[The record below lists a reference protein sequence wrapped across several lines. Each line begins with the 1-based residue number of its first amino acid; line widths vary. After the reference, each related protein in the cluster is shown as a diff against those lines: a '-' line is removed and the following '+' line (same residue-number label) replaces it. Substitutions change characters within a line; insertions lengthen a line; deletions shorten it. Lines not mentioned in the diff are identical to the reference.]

1 MANQR
6 ISQFTYTSTITG
18 DELIGVAIN
27 GQNKSISVGQIL
39 AAADESCKNA
49 EQDKRI
55 DNNYKAIV
63 QQEILV
69 RETSEKMSA
78 LQITVDDLY
87 KQIGENNDEISSYIS
102 SVCENIS
109 SYFKQIQSN
118 TDLISYFHADVMRL
132 DAAISSIKD
141 TLYKKNGMQD
151 VLNQHTEQLVILH
164 DELHDLE
171 QEVAYNLDSA
181 NSVSSYLE
189 SYVYPVINDIS
200 TKVENLIE
208 QGDEHTN
215 QISELQS
222 SYSNLLQSV
231 SDINTNLNNKI
242 DTAYAGMSLALIQES
257 TKITAETD
265 AKLTVLRAEINTEK
279 EAVHKQL
286 DEHTAYIKDII
297 SVNNAQSTYITNN
310 RKDFDDAYS
319 YIKTTIEN
327 VAYDLS
333 YSSNSG
339 LDAINKKLD
348 LSYAYALEYTSSY
361 GHTLNNKIDS
371 NHSYALDYTSSYG
384 YFLND
389 KINSTYAYALDYTS
403 SYGHTLNNKID
414 SNHSYALDYTS
425 SYGYFL
431 NDKINST
438 YAYALGYISN
448 SYESLYND
456 IVATYSYVESSY
468 NNVYAPLV
476 DNIARID
483 SKLTELSD
491 YDIENTNKI
500 KDLTYTSSYA
510 LSLAK
515 ENTNHI
521 SKLESDYVTIDNRLD
536 TLEADSISIHQTLA
550 YQSDAIHILH
560 DNVNTI
566 ENITIPN
573 LEQKLENADN
583 VINER
588 IDKIVELIG
597 AANIDD
603 SNKLTYNDIQ
613 HIADTVLGR
622 ILELEDET
630 AHMAYHESHPET
642 SIWGEWQIVSGCG
655 YKSDSC
661 ISAG

>member
-39 AAADESCKNA
+39 AAADESCKNT

-55 DNNYKAIV
+55 DNNYKAII

-132 DAAISSIKD
+132 DAAISSVKD

-231 SDINTNLNNKI
+231 SDINNNLNNKI

-279 EAVHKQL
+279 EAVHNKL
-286 DEHTAYIKDII
+286 NEHTTYINDII

-348 LSYAYALEYTSSY
+348 LSYAYAL
-361 GHTLNNKIDS
+361 
-371 NHSYALDYTSSYG
+371 
-384 YFLND
+384 
-389 KINSTYAYALDYTS
+389 DYTS

-414 SNHSYALDYTS
+414 S
-425 SYGYFL
+425 
-431 NDKINST
+431 T
-438 YAYALGYISN
+438 YAYTLGYISN

-456 IVATYSYVESSY
+456 IVDTYSYVESSY
-468 NNVYAPLV
+468 NNVYAPLANNV
-476 DNIARID
+476 ARID

-491 YDIENTNKI
+491 YDTENTNKI
-500 KDLTYTSSYA
+500 KDLTYTANSA
-510 LSLAK
+510 LSLSK
-515 ENTNHI
+515 ENTAHI

-613 HIADTVLGR
+613 RIADTVLGR

>member
-27 GQNKSISVGQIL
+27 GQNKAISVGQIL
-39 AAADESCKNA
+39 AAADESHKNA
-49 EQDKRI
+49 EQDKKI
-55 DNNYKAIV
+55 SQINIGIE

-69 RETSEKMSA
+69 RETSEKLSA

-87 KQIGENNDEISSYIS
+87 KQVGENNDDISSYVS

-132 DAAISSIKD
+132 DAAISSVKD

-242 DTAYAGMSLALIQES
+242 DNAYTGLSLALIKES
-257 TKITAETD
+257 TKITGETD
-265 AKLTVLRAEINTEK
+265 AKLTVIRTEIDIEK
-279 EAVHKQL
+279 KAVHNQL

-297 SVNNAQSTYITNN
+297 SVNDAQSTYITNN

-327 VAYDLS
+327 VAYNLS

-339 LDAINKKLD
+339 LDDINKKLD
-348 LSYAYALEYTSSY
+348 SSYAYALEYTSSY
-361 GHTLNNKIDS
+361 GHTLNDKID
-371 NHSYALDYTSSYG
+371 
-384 YFLND
+384 
-389 KINSTYAYALDYTS
+389 
-403 SYGHTLNNKID
+403 
-414 SNHSYALDYTS
+414 
-425 SYGYFL
+425 
-431 NDKINST
+431 ST

-456 IVATYSYVESSY
+456 IAATYSYVESSY
-468 NNVYAPLV
+468 NNVYAPLA
-476 DNIARID
+476 DNVASID

-491 YDIENTNKI
+491 YDVENTEKI
-500 KDLTYTSSYA
+500 KDLTYISNSALA
-510 LSLAK
+510 LSK
-515 ENTNHI
+515 ENTTHI
-521 SKLESDYVTIDNRLD
+521 SKLESDYVTIDDRLD

-560 DNVNTI
+560 NNVNELT
-566 ENITIPN
+566 
-573 LEQKLENADN
+573 NADLL
-583 VINER
+583 INDR
-588 IDKIVELIG
+588 INKIVELIG

-613 HIADTVLGR
+613 RIADTVLGR

-630 AHMAYHESHPET
+630 AHIAYHESHPET
-642 SIWGEWQIVSGCG
+642 SIWGEWNVISGCG

-661 ISAG
+661 ISEG

>member
-39 AAADESCKNA
+39 AAADESCKNT

-55 DNNYKAIV
+55 DINHTYII
-63 QQEILV
+63 QQEIQI

-109 SYFKQIQSN
+109 SYLGKIQSN
-118 TDLISYFHADVMRL
+118 TNLISYFHADVMRL

-242 DTAYAGMSLALIQES
+242 DNAYTGLSLALIKES
-257 TKITAETD
+257 TKITGETD
-265 AKLTVLRAEINTEK
+265 AKLTVLRTEIDIEK
-279 EAVHKQL
+279 KAVHKQL

-297 SVNNAQSTYITNN
+297 SVNDAQSTYITNN
-310 RKDFDDAYS
+310 KKDFDDAYS
-319 YIKTTIEN
+319 YIKSTISTLNEKI
-327 VAYDLS
+327 DS
-333 YSSNSG
+333 T
-339 LDAINKKLD
+339 
-348 LSYAYALEYTSSY
+348 YAYALEYTSSY
-361 GHTLNNKIDS
+361 GHI
-371 NHSYALDYTSSYG
+371 
-384 YFLND
+384 LND
-389 KINSTYAYALDYTS
+389 KIDSTYAYT
-403 SYGHTLNNKID
+403 
-414 SNHSYALDYTS
+414 
-425 SYGYFL
+425 
-431 NDKINST
+431 
-438 YAYALGYISN
+438 LGYISN

-456 IVATYSYVESSY
+456 IAATYSYIESSY

-476 DNIARID
+476 DNVARID

-491 YDIENTNKI
+491 YDTENTKNI
-500 KDLTYTSSYA
+500 KDLTYISNSA
-510 LSLAK
+510 LSLSK
-515 ENTNHI
+515 ENSTHI
-521 SKLESDYVTIDNRLD
+521 SYLESDYVTIDNRLD

-583 VINER
+583 VINDR

-613 HIADTVLGR
+613 RIADTVLGR

-630 AHMAYHESHPET
+630 AHIAYHESHPET

>member
-87 KQIGENNDEISSYIS
+87 KQIGENNDEISSYVS

-109 SYFKQIQSN
+109 SYLGKIQSN
-118 TDLISYFHADVMRL
+118 TNLISYFHADVMRL
-132 DAAISSIKD
+132 DAAISSVKD

-231 SDINTNLNNKI
+231 SDINNNLNNKI

-279 EAVHKQL
+279 ETVHKKL
-286 DEHTAYIKDII
+286 DEHTTYINDII

-348 LSYAYALEYTSSY
+348 SSYA
-361 GHTLNNKIDS
+361 
-371 NHSYALDYTSSYG
+371 YALDYTSSYG

-389 KINSTYAYALDYTS
+389 KIDSTYAYALDYTS

-414 SNHSYALDYTS
+414 S
-425 SYGYFL
+425 
-431 NDKINST
+431 T
-438 YAYALGYISN
+438 YAYTLGYISN

-456 IVATYSYVESSY
+456 IAATYSYVESSY

-476 DNIARID
+476 DNVARID

-491 YDIENTNKI
+491 YDTENTNKI
-500 KDLTYTSSYA
+500 KDLTYISNSA
-510 LSLAK
+510 LSLSK
-515 ENTNHI
+515 ENTTHI

-536 TLEADSISIHQTLA
+536 TLESDSISIHQTLA
-550 YQSDAIHILH
+550 YQSYAIHILH
-560 DNVNTI
+560 NNVNELT
-566 ENITIPN
+566 
-573 LEQKLENADN
+573 NADLL
-583 VINER
+583 INDR

-603 SNKLTYNDIQ
+603 SKKLTYNDIQ
-613 HIADTVLGR
+613 RIADTVLGR

-630 AHMAYHESHPET
+630 AHIAYHESHPET
-642 SIWGEWQIVSGCG
+642 SIWGEWQVVSGCG

-661 ISAG
+661 ISEG

>member
-87 KQIGENNDEISSYIS
+87 KQVGENNDDISSYVS

-109 SYFKQIQSN
+109 SYLGKIQSN
-118 TDLISYFHADVMRL
+118 TNLISYFHADVMRL

-242 DTAYAGMSLALIQES
+242 DNAYTGLSLALIKES
-257 TKITAETD
+257 TKITGETD
-265 AKLTVLRAEINTEK
+265 AKLTVLRTEINIEK

-297 SVNNAQSTYITNN
+297 SVNDAQSTYITNN

-327 VAYDLS
+327 VAYNLS

-339 LDAINKKLD
+339 LDAINEKLD
-348 LSYAYALEYTSSY
+348 
-361 GHTLNNKIDS
+361 
-371 NHSYALDYTSSYG
+371 
-384 YFLND
+384 
-389 KINSTYAYALDYTS
+389 
-403 SYGHTLNNKID
+403 
-414 SNHSYALDYTS
+414 
-425 SYGYFL
+425 
-431 NDKINST
+431 ST

-468 NNVYAPLV
+468 NNVYAPLA
-476 DNIARID
+476 DNVARID

-491 YDIENTNKI
+491 YDAENTENI
-500 KDLTYTSSYA
+500 KDLTYISKSA
-510 LSLAK
+510 LSLSK
-515 ENTNHI
+515 ENTTHI
-521 SKLESDYVTIDNRLD
+521 SYLESDYVVTHKK
-536 TLEADSISIHQTLA
+536 LENLEKDSVYIHAALNS
-550 YQSDAIHILH
+550 QSEAIHILH
-560 DNVNTI
+560 DKVTTI
-566 ENITIPN
+566 EEETIPN
-573 LEQKLENADN
+573 LETKVDLANTT
-583 VINER
+583 INDR
-588 IDKIVELIG
+588 IDKIVELLG
-597 AANIDD
+597 ASSIDGIT
-603 SNKLTYNDIQ
+603 N
-613 HIADTVLGR
+613 TVIER

-630 AHMAYHESHPET
+630 AHMAWHESHPET
-642 SIWGEWQIVSGCG
+642 SVWGTFGIVTGCG
-655 YKSDSC
+655 YKSGSC
-661 ISAG
+661 VS

>member
-6 ISQFTYTSTITG
+6 ISQFTYTTTITG

-39 AAADESCKNA
+39 AAADESCKNT

-87 KQIGENNDEISSYIS
+87 KQVGENNDGISSYVS

-109 SYFKQIQSN
+109 SYLGKIQSN
-118 TDLISYFHADVMRL
+118 TNLISYFHADVMRL

-257 TKITAETD
+257 TKITGETD
-265 AKLTVLRAEINTEK
+265 AKLTVLRTEIDIEK

-297 SVNNAQSTYITNN
+297 SVNDAQSTYITNN

-327 VAYDLS
+327 VAYNLS

-339 LDAINKKLD
+339 LDDINKKLD
-348 LSYAYALEYTSSY
+348 
-361 GHTLNNKIDS
+361 
-371 NHSYALDYTSSYG
+371 
-384 YFLND
+384 
-389 KINSTYAYALDYTS
+389 STYAYT
-403 SYGHTLNNKID
+403 
-414 SNHSYALDYTS
+414 
-425 SYGYFL
+425 
-431 NDKINST
+431 
-438 YAYALGYISN
+438 LGYISN

-456 IVATYSYVESSY
+456 IAATYSYVESSY
-468 NNVYAPLV
+468 NNVYAPLA
-476 DNIARID
+476 DNVARID

-491 YDIENTNKI
+491 YDVENTNKI
-500 KDLTYTSSYA
+500 EDLTYTANSA
-510 LSLAK
+510 LSLSK
-515 ENTNHI
+515 ENSTHI
-521 SKLESDYVTIDNRLD
+521 SYLESDYVVTHDRLEK
-536 TLEADSISIHQTLA
+536 LEKDSVYIHAALNS
-550 YQSDAIHILH
+550 QSEAIHILH
-560 DNVNTI
+560 DKVTTI
-566 ENITIPN
+566 EKEIPN
-573 LEQKLENADN
+573 LEKVDT
-583 VINER
+583 VINAR
-588 IDKIVELIG
+588 IDKIVELLG
-597 AANIDD
+597 ASSKDEIAN
-603 SNKLTYNDIQ
+603 
-613 HIADTVLGR
+613 TVLER

-642 SIWGEWQIVSGCG
+642 SVWGTFGIMTGCG
-655 YKSDSC
+655 YKFDSC
-661 ISAG
+661 KSKG

>member
-87 KQIGENNDEISSYIS
+87 KQVGENNDDISSYVS

-109 SYFKQIQSN
+109 SYLGKIQSN
-118 TDLISYFHADVMRL
+118 TNLISYFHADVMRL

-242 DTAYAGMSLALIQES
+242 DNAYTGLSLALIKES
-257 TKITAETD
+257 TKITGETD
-265 AKLTVLRAEINTEK
+265 AKLTVLRTEIDIEK
-279 EAVHKQL
+279 KDVHKQL

-297 SVNNAQSTYITNN
+297 SVNDAQSTYITNN

-327 VAYDLS
+327 VAYNLS

-339 LDAINKKLD
+339 LDDINKKLD
-348 LSYAYALEYTSSY
+348 LSYAYALYYTSSYGHTLNDKIDSTYAYTLEYTSSY
-361 GHTLNNKIDS
+361 GHTLNNKID
-371 NHSYALDYTSSYG
+371 L
-384 YFLND
+384 
-389 KINSTYAYALDYTS
+389 
-403 SYGHTLNNKID
+403 
-414 SNHSYALDYTS
+414 
-425 SYGYFL
+425 
-431 NDKINST
+431 T

-456 IVATYSYVESSY
+456 IAATYSYVESSY

-476 DNIARID
+476 DNVSRID
-483 SKLTELSD
+483 NKLTELSD
-491 YDIENTNKI
+491 YDVENTEKI
-500 KDLTYTSSYA
+500 KDLTYISNSA
-510 LSLAK
+510 LSLSK
-515 ENTNHI
+515 ENTTHI

-536 TLEADSISIHQTLA
+536 TLESDSISIHQTLA

-560 DNVNTI
+560 NNVNELT
-566 ENITIPN
+566 
-573 LEQKLENADN
+573 NADLL
-583 VINER
+583 INDR

-613 HIADTVLGR
+613 RIADTVLGR

-630 AHMAYHESHPET
+630 AHIAYHESHPET
-642 SIWGEWQIVSGCG
+642 SIWGEWQVVSGCG

-661 ISAG
+661 ISEG

>member
-55 DNNYKAIV
+55 DNNYKAII

-87 KQIGENNDEISSYIS
+87 KQVGENNDGISSYVS

-109 SYFKQIQSN
+109 SYLGKIQSN
-118 TDLISYFHADVMRL
+118 TNLISYFHADVMRL

-231 SDINTNLNNKI
+231 SDINNNLNNKI
-242 DTAYAGMSLALIQES
+242 DTAYAGISLALIQES
-257 TKITAETD
+257 TKITGETD
-265 AKLTVLRAEINTEK
+265 AKLTVLRTEIGIEK

-297 SVNNAQSTYITNN
+297 SVNDVQSTYITNN

-327 VAYDLS
+327 VAYNLS

-339 LDAINKKLD
+339 LDDINKKLD
-348 LSYAYALEYTSSY
+348 SS
-361 GHTLNNKIDS
+361 
-371 NHSYALDYTSSYG
+371 
-384 YFLND
+384 
-389 KINSTYAYALDYTS
+389 
-403 SYGHTLNNKID
+403 
-414 SNHSYALDYTS
+414 
-425 SYGYFL
+425 
-431 NDKINST
+431 

-456 IVATYSYVESSY
+456 IAATYSYVESSY
-468 NNVYAPLV
+468 NNVYAPLA
-476 DNIARID
+476 DNVARID
-483 SKLTELSD
+483 SKLTELSE
-491 YDIENTNKI
+491 YDKQNTINLDKI
-500 KDLTYTSSYA
+500 SYISNSA
-510 LSLAK
+510 LSLSK
-515 ENTNHI
+515 ENSTHI
-521 SKLESDYVTIDNRLD
+521 SYLESDYVVTHNK
-536 TLEADSISIHQTLA
+536 LENLEKDSVYIHAALNS
-550 YQSDAIHILH
+550 QSDAIHILH
-560 DNVNTI
+560 EKVTTI
-566 ENITIPN
+566 EEETIPN
-573 LEQKLENADN
+573 LETKVDLVNTT
-583 VINER
+583 ISYR
-588 IDKIVELIG
+588 IDKIVELLG
-597 AANIDD
+597 ASSIDGM
-603 SNKLTYNDIQ
+603 S
-613 HIADTVLGR
+613 DTVIRR

-642 SIWGEWQIVSGCG
+642 SVWGTFGIMTGCG

-661 ISAG
+661 FSY

>member
-87 KQIGENNDEISSYIS
+87 KQVGENNDDISSYVS

-109 SYFKQIQSN
+109 SYLGKIQSN
-118 TDLISYFHADVMRL
+118 TNLISYFHADVMRL

-242 DTAYAGMSLALIQES
+242 DTAYTNLNNKIDNAYTGLSLALIQES
-257 TKITAETD
+257 TKITGETD
-265 AKLTVLRAEINTEK
+265 AKLTVLRAEINAEK

-297 SVNNAQSTYITNN
+297 SVNDAQSTYITNN
-310 RKDFDDAYS
+310 KKDKVKFEEMCE
-319 YIKTTIEN
+319 KHQIEPFHQEEQQ
-327 VAYDLS
+327 S
-333 YSSNSG
+333 
-339 LDAINKKLD
+339 
-348 LSYAYALEYTSSY
+348 
-361 GHTLNNKIDS
+361 
-371 NHSYALDYTSSYG
+371 
-384 YFLND
+384 
-389 KINSTYAYALDYTS
+389 
-403 SYGHTLNNKID
+403 
-414 SNHSYALDYTS
+414 
-425 SYGYFL
+425 
-431 NDKINST
+431 
-438 YAYALGYISN
+438 
-448 SYESLYND
+448 
-456 IVATYSYVESSY
+456 
-468 NNVYAPLV
+468 
-476 DNIARID
+476 
-483 SKLTELSD
+483 
-491 YDIENTNKI
+491 EN
-500 KDLTYTSSYA
+500 
-510 LSLAK
+510 
-515 ENTNHI
+515 
-521 SKLESDYVTIDNRLD
+521 
-536 TLEADSISIHQTLA
+536 
-550 YQSDAIHILH
+550 
-560 DNVNTI
+560 
-566 ENITIPN
+566 
-573 LEQKLENADN
+573 
-583 VINER
+583 
-588 IDKIVELIG
+588 
-597 AANIDD
+597 
-603 SNKLTYNDIQ
+603 
-613 HIADTVLGR
+613 
-622 ILELEDET
+622 
-630 AHMAYHESHPET
+630 
-642 SIWGEWQIVSGCG
+642 
-655 YKSDSC
+655 
-661 ISAG
+661 

>member
-55 DNNYKAIV
+55 DNNYKAII

-87 KQIGENNDEISSYIS
+87 KQVEENNDDISSYVS

-109 SYFKQIQSN
+109 SYLGKIQSN
-118 TDLISYFHADVMRL
+118 TNLISYFHADVMRL
-132 DAAISSIKD
+132 DAAISSVKD

-279 EAVHKQL
+279 EAVHKKL
-286 DEHTAYIKDII
+286 DEHTTYINDII

-333 YSSNSG
+333 YSSNSE

-348 LSYAYALEYTSSY
+348 LSYAYALDYISSY
-361 GHTLNNKIDS
+361 GHTLNNKID
-371 NHSYALDYTSSYG
+371 
-384 YFLND
+384 
-389 KINSTYAYALDYTS
+389 
-403 SYGHTLNNKID
+403 
-414 SNHSYALDYTS
+414 
-425 SYGYFL
+425 
-431 NDKINST
+431 ST

-468 NNVYAPLV
+468 NNVYAPLANNV
-476 DNIARID
+476 ARID

-491 YDIENTNKI
+491 YDAENTENI
-500 KDLTYTSSYA
+500 KDLTYISNSA
-510 LSLAK
+510 LSLSK
-515 ENTNHI
+515 ENTTHI

-536 TLEADSISIHQTLA
+536 KLESDSISIHQTLA

-560 DNVNTI
+560 NNVNELT
-566 ENITIPN
+566 
-573 LEQKLENADN
+573 NADLL
-583 VINER
+583 INDR

-613 HIADTVLGR
+613 RIADTVLGR

-642 SIWGEWQIVSGCG
+642 SIWGEWNVISGCG

-661 ISAG
+661 ISEG

>member
-87 KQIGENNDEISSYIS
+87 KQVGENNDEISSYVS

-109 SYFKQIQSN
+109 SYLGKIQSN
-118 TDLISYFHADVMRL
+118 TNLISYFHADVMRL

-231 SDINTNLNNKI
+231 SDININLNNKI

-257 TKITAETD
+257 TKITGETD
-265 AKLTVLRAEINTEK
+265 AKLTVLRTEIDIEK

-286 DEHTAYIKDII
+286 DDHTAYIKDII
-297 SVNNAQSTYITNN
+297 SVNDAQSTYITNN

-327 VAYDLS
+327 VAYNLS

-339 LDAINKKLD
+339 LDDINKKLD
-348 LSYAYALEYTSSY
+348 SSYA
-361 GHTLNNKIDS
+361 
-371 NHSYALDYTSSYG
+371 YALDYTSSYG

-389 KINSTYAYALDYTS
+389 KID
-403 SYGHTLNNKID
+403 
-414 SNHSYALDYTS
+414 
-425 SYGYFL
+425 
-431 NDKINST
+431 ST

-456 IVATYSYVESSY
+456 IAATYSYVESSY

-476 DNIARID
+476 DNVARID
-483 SKLTELSD
+483 NKLTELSE
-491 YDIENTNKI
+491 YDKQNTINLDKI
-500 KDLTYTSSYA
+500 SYISNSA
-510 LSLAK
+510 LSLSK
-515 ENTNHI
+515 ENSTHI

-613 HIADTVLGR
+613 RIADTVLGR

-642 SIWGEWQIVSGCG
+642 SIWGEWNVISGCG

>member
-27 GQNKSISVGQIL
+27 GQNKAISVGQIL
-39 AAADESCKNA
+39 AAADESHKNA

-55 DNNYKAIV
+55 SQINIGSE

-87 KQIGENNDEISSYIS
+87 KQVGENNDDISSYVS

-109 SYFKQIQSN
+109 SYLGKIQSN
-118 TDLISYFHADVMRL
+118 TNLISYFHADVMRL

-242 DTAYAGMSLALIQES
+242 DNAYTGLSLALIKES
-257 TKITAETD
+257 TKITGETD
-265 AKLTVLRAEINTEK
+265 AKLTVLRTEIDIEK
-279 EAVHKQL
+279 KDVHKQL

-297 SVNNAQSTYITNN
+297 SVNDAQSTYITNN

-327 VAYDLS
+327 VAYNLS

-339 LDAINKKLD
+339 LDDINKKLD
-348 LSYAYALEYTSSY
+348 LSYAYALYYTSSY
-361 GHTLNNKIDS
+361 GHTLNNKID
-371 NHSYALDYTSSYG
+371 
-384 YFLND
+384 
-389 KINSTYAYALDYTS
+389 
-403 SYGHTLNNKID
+403 
-414 SNHSYALDYTS
+414 
-425 SYGYFL
+425 
-431 NDKINST
+431 ST

-456 IVATYSYVESSY
+456 IAATYSYVESSY

-476 DNIARID
+476 DNVSRID
-483 SKLTELSD
+483 NKLTELSD
-491 YDIENTNKI
+491 YDVENTEKI
-500 KDLTYTSSYA
+500 KDLTYISNSA
-510 LSLAK
+510 LSLSK
-515 ENTNHI
+515 ENTTHI

-536 TLEADSISIHQTLA
+536 TLESDSISIHQTLA

-560 DNVNTI
+560 NNVNELT
-566 ENITIPN
+566 
-573 LEQKLENADN
+573 NADLL
-583 VINER
+583 INDR

-613 HIADTVLGR
+613 RIADTVLGR

-630 AHMAYHESHPET
+630 AHIAYHESHPET
-642 SIWGEWQIVSGCG
+642 SIWGEWQVVSGCG

-661 ISAG
+661 ISEG

>member
-87 KQIGENNDEISSYIS
+87 KQVGENNDEISSYIS

-181 NSVSSYLE
+181 NSVYSYLE
-189 SYVYPVINDIS
+189 SYVYPVINNIS

-279 EAVHKQL
+279 EAVHKKL
-286 DEHTAYIKDII
+286 DEHTTYINDII

-348 LSYAYALEYTSSY
+348 SSYA
-361 GHTLNNKIDS
+361 
-371 NHSYALDYTSSYG
+371 YALDYTSSYG

-389 KINSTYAYALDYTS
+389 KIDSTYAYALDYTS

-414 SNHSYALDYTS
+414 STYT
-425 SYGYFL
+425 Y
-431 NDKINST
+431 T
-438 YAYALGYISN
+438 LGYISN

-456 IVATYSYVESSY
+456 IAATYSYVESSY
-468 NNVYAPLV
+468 NNVYAALV
-476 DNIARID
+476 DNVSRID
-483 SKLTELSD
+483 NKLTELSD
-491 YDIENTNKI
+491 YDTENTNKI
-500 KDLTYTSSYA
+500 KDLAYTANSA
-510 LSLAK
+510 LSLSK
-515 ENTNHI
+515 ENTTHI
-521 SKLESDYVTIDNRLD
+521 SKLESDYVTIDDRLD

-560 DNVNTI
+560 NNVNELT
-566 ENITIPN
+566 
-573 LEQKLENADN
+573 NADLL
-583 VINER
+583 INDR

-613 HIADTVLGR
+613 RIADTVLRR

-642 SIWGEWQIVSGCG
+642 SIWGEWNVISGCG

-661 ISAG
+661 ISEG

>member
-55 DNNYKAIV
+55 DNNYKAII

-87 KQIGENNDEISSYIS
+87 KQVGENNDEISSYIS

-132 DAAISSIKD
+132 DAAISSVKD

-181 NSVSSYLE
+181 NSVYSYLE
-189 SYVYPVINDIS
+189 SYVYPVINNIS

-257 TKITAETD
+257 TKITGETD
-265 AKLTVLRAEINTEK
+265 NKLAVLKIEINAEK
-279 EAVHKQL
+279 EAVHKKL
-286 DEHTAYIKDII
+286 DEHTTYINDII

-348 LSYAYALEYTSSY
+348 LSYAY
-361 GHTLNNKIDS
+361 TLN
-371 NHSYALDYTSSYG
+371 YTSSYG

-389 KINSTYAYALDYTS
+389 KID
-403 SYGHTLNNKID
+403 
-414 SNHSYALDYTS
+414 
-425 SYGYFL
+425 
-431 NDKINST
+431 ST

-483 SKLTELSD
+483 NKLNELSD
-491 YDIENTNKI
+491 YDAENTKKI
-500 KDLTYTSSYA
+500 KDLTYTANSA
-510 LSLAK
+510 LSLSK
-515 ENTNHI
+515 ENTAHI

-613 HIADTVLGR
+613 RIADTILGR